1 MRGGN
6 AMKKSKKFIVG
17 VVLSVIGVI
26 GAISAFAQG
35 VIPTGI
41 VCLLILLAGI
51 VLIVLDKKKK
61 PQQETAM
68 IDTAKGT
75 HSKIFKVAGVTF
87 DNRQKHLAKLMQD
100 KLAGKV
106 INVELQEYVYENQP
120 AIKVIANGLEVGSL
134 HTEDVVF
141 IKENQDRVKAIKDL
155 YVSSFVD
162 EKTKEKIYYAKL
174 TLTIENKNK
183 KTALLDW
190 SSNR

>member
-6 AMKKSKKFIVG
+6 AMKKSKKFIAG

-35 VIPTGI
+35 VIPTGF
-41 VCLLILLAGI
+41 VCLLILVTGI
-51 VLIVLDKKKK
+51 ALIVLDKKKK

-106 INVELQEYVYENQP
+106 INVELQEYVYKNQP
-120 AIKVIANGLEVGSL
+120 AIKVIANGLEIGSL
-134 HTEDVVF
+134 HTEDVAF

-155 YVSSFVD
+155 YISSFVD

-174 TLTIENKNK
+174 TLTIENKK
-183 KTALLDW
+183 
-190 SSNR
+190 

>member
-1 MRGGN
+1 
-6 AMKKSKKFIVG
+6 MKKSKKFIVG